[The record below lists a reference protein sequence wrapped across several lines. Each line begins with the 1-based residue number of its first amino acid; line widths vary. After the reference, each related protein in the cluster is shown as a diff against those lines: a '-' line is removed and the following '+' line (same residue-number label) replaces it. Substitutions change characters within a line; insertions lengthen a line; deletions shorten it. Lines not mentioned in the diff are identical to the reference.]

1 MPADPDSSTTAAG
14 ASRHGLRCRVSRTT
28 WLFGLAA
35 LVVAGAIAAALFGLP
50 VRTWFDQDSELQAL
64 EHELTEMQSVNHDL
78 QGEVDRLQTDDGIR
92 EAARDELG
100 HVQAGDKRQT
110 MLELPPLPT
119 DLPDGWPYSQV
130 EAIIAVRA
138 AVATPHSER
147 ARRVALDDRPDGAFD
162 DRHASTTSSV
172 ASTTAPRRRPPLL
185 RDRRRLS
192 YRRSQPADRGDVDE
206 DLESIRTG
214 DCRCRLGR
222 ADRRFGKCHVA
233 AEQRAGEDVADV
245 ACADCGEPAPATT
258 G

>member
-1 MPADPDSSTTAAG
+1 MVISTTTIRRPPNRRASDAG
-14 ASRHGLRCRVSRTT
+14 RSRLGDVRRRRWATTRVPLPRLSTT

-92 EAARDELG
+92 EAAREELG
-100 HVQAGDKRQT
+100 LVEAGDNRQT

-130 EAIIAVRA
+130 EAIVAVRA
-138 AVATPHSER
+138 AVAVPSTSE
-147 ARRVALDDRPDGAFD
+147 VA
-162 DRHASTTSSV
+162 ASTTV
-172 ASTTAPRRRPPLL
+172 APTTTRRCTDDDRGGPDDDGAVRRRRLHRRRRPHP
-185 RDRRRLS
+185 
-192 YRRSQPADRGDVDE
+192 
-206 DLESIRTG
+206 
-214 DCRCRLGR
+214 
-222 ADRRFGKCHVA
+222 
-233 AEQRAGEDVADV
+233 
-245 ACADCGEPAPATT
+245 EPPP

>member
-14 ASRHGLRCRVSRTT
+14 ASPHGHRCRASRTT

-50 VRTWFDQDSELQAL
+50 VRTWFDQDSELQSL
-64 EHELTEMQSVNHDL
+64 EHELTEMQAVNHDL

-138 AVATPHSER
+138 AAAAPPASEQVAP
-147 ARRVALDDRPDGAFD
+147 
-162 DRHASTTSSV
+162 TT
-172 ASTTAPRRRPPLL
+172 TT
-185 RDRRRLS
+185 
-192 YRRSQPADRGDVDE
+192 
-206 DLESIRTG
+206 
-214 DCRCRLGR
+214 
-222 ADRRFGKCHVA
+222 
-233 AEQRAGEDVADV
+233 
-245 ACADCGEPAPATT
+245 APATT
-258 G
+258 TTTATTTARRHDDDHRLDDDRRSVTCAA

>member
-1 MPADPDSSTTAAG
+1 MP
-14 ASRHGLRCRVSRTT
+14 RIRTT

-138 AVATPHSER
+138 AVATPTVSEP
-147 ARRVALDDRPDGAFD
+147 AVSPSTTGPTAPSTTA
-162 DRHASTTSSV
+162 AAPTTSSV
-172 ASTTAPRRRPPLL
+172 TPTTAPAP
-185 RDRRRLS
+185 
-192 YRRSQPADRGDVDE
+192 
-206 DLESIRTG
+206 TTT
-214 DCRCRLGR
+214 
-222 ADRRFGKCHVA
+222 A
-233 AEQRAGEDVADV
+233 A
-245 ACADCGEPAPATT
+245 P
-258 G
+258 

>member
-1 MPADPDSSTTAAG
+1 MEDRQEGVGGHLTTTIRRPANRRASDAGRSRLVDNRRRRIAA
-14 ASRHGLRCRVSRTT
+14 RTPLPRIPTT

-64 EHELTEMQSVNHDL
+64 EHELTEMQAVNHDL

-100 HVQAGDKRQT
+100 HVEAGDKRQT

-138 AVATPHSER
+138 ALATPTASEP
-147 ARRVALDDRPDGAFD
+147 ATLP
-162 DRHASTTSSV
+162 STTGRLGRRRLRRRRRPVRS
-172 ASTTAPRRRPPLL
+172 PRRRSPP
-185 RDRRRLS
+185 RR
-192 YRRSQPADRGDVDE
+192 P
-206 DLESIRTG
+206 
-214 DCRCRLGR
+214 
-222 ADRRFGKCHVA
+222 
-233 AEQRAGEDVADV
+233 
-245 ACADCGEPAPATT
+245 PAP
-258 G
+258 